1 MIDKE
6 LLEILVCPQ
15 HRTPLLLADDELL
28 GRLNRA
34 IALRQIKNQ
43 AGRDVEDRLQGGLVR
58 REGDLLYPIV
68 DDIPVLLIEEAIPL
82 DQLDRQ

>member
-15 HRTPLLLADDELL
+15 QRTPLLLADDDLL